1 MPFVPVP
8 KDLAKVKTKVAFNLT
23 ARQLIC
29 FGAGGLIGV
38 PAYMLTRN
46 SLGNEAAALLMIGL
60 MLPFFLFGIYEKDGQ
75 PLEKVLGHFIRAQFL
90 APKVRPYQTD
100 NLYAALER
108 LNHHEKEVHAIAK
121 TAGKAGKK
129 SASRKK
135 TAQKDKADLRDTIR
149 LTPNAKLTSRQKRRL
164 SASVQKAKRDGK
176 IPRTAQQTIPYR
188 EMCRDG
194 ICVVSER
201 FFTKQV
207 QFYDIN
213 YQLAQNEDKNL
224 IFENWCDFLNYLIP
238 PSGFSF
244 LSSISPPIWRNS
256 ASPSISPTRRTL
268 STPSGRN
275 IRIC

>member
-8 KDLAKVKTKVAFNLT
+8 KDLARVKTKVAFNLT
-23 ARQLIC
+23 QRQLIC

-46 SLGNEAAALLMIGL
+46 SIGNEAAALLMIGL

-75 PLEKVLGHFIRAQFL
+75 PLEKVLGHLIRAQFL

-135 TAQKDKADLRDTIR
+135 TAQKR
-149 LTPNAKLTSRQKRRL
+149 
-164 SASVQKAKRDGK
+164 
-176 IPRTAQQTIPYR
+176 
-188 EMCRDG
+188 
-194 ICVVSER
+194 
-201 FFTKQV
+201 
-207 QFYDIN
+207 
-213 YQLAQNEDKNL
+213 
-224 IFENWCDFLNYLIP
+224 
-238 PSGFSF
+238 
-244 LSSISPPIWRNS
+244 
-256 ASPSISPTRRTL
+256 
-268 STPSGRN
+268 
-275 IRIC
+275 